1 MLNPGECI
9 YQIVTD
15 RFCEGNP
22 ASRPRAELFS
32 SGAGNLRKYLGGD
45 WAGIIARIQD
55 GYLTGMGVSAILI
68 SQPAEN
74 IHVCTDDE
82 EGTASYHG
90 YWPRDFLKPNPYFGS
105 MDTFSALLSTAH
117 EHGLKVIIDFTPNHT
132 SPALELRPDYMEN
145 GAIYRAGQLVATYS
159 GDLERVFLHN
169 GGTAFRDAEDSQY
182 RNLYDL
188 AGLDQMNPQVD
199 ELLREGIAFWLDL
212 GVDGVRIDA
221 AKHIPPGWL
230 TSLSGFIH
238 ARKPAYLFGEWFL
251 EAHGHTQDN
260 AAFANGSGMSLLHF
274 MFTHAIREAFHGRQG
289 FGAFAEM
296 LCESSG
302 SYKHLNDQLIFL
314 DNHDMSR
321 FTRDS
326 DPLLTDLALVLLL
339 TSAGLPVVYYG
350 TEQYMSGG
358 DDPGNRAMMSSFSRE
373 TTAYRLVAQLNRLRA
388 CNLAIGYGNTKL
400 LYLNSGVLVFERSYK
415 KDVALILI
423 NQGESGHTLPPL
435 VTSLP
440 QGAYSSLLKDIYPDR
455 QAVAG
460 AEGDIQNVILAPQS
474 AYIYVHESD
483 LEELDA
489 LHFYPKA
496 AAPGSELIIRGRHLG
511 DNGRLR
517 VGGYEADVISWQP
530 EKIVAKIPAVPAGTH
545 CVQGLTGGESEFQL
559 AEELTVWTGTLVTVR
574 LVVKNLHTE
583 YDTRVY
589 VTGNVYELGEW
600 QAERAAGPFYNHI
613 VYRYP
618 SWYCDISLPADCRI
632 EFNFLLRGDSGI
644 VRMEQGE
651 AHYIHTPAEGV
662 SEMIVEW
669 QGCHQEANLLS
680 EGDAAY
686 G

>member
-1 MLNPGECI
+1 MLHPGECI

-22 ASRPRAELFS
+22 AGRPRAELFS
-32 SGAGNLRKYLGGD
+32 SGADNLRKYLGGD

-55 GYLTGMGVSAILI
+55 GYLTGMGFSAILI

-74 IHVCTDDE
+74 IDVCMEDE

-90 YWPRDFLKPNPYFGS
+90 YWPRDFLRPNPYFGS
-105 MDTFSALLSTAH
+105 MDTFRALLSAAH
-117 EHGLKVIIDFTPNHT
+117 EHGIKVIIDFTPNHT

-145 GAIYRAGQLVATYS
+145 GAIYRAGRLVATYS
-159 GDLERVFLHN
+159 GDMERVFLHN
-169 GGTAFRDAEDSQY
+169 GGTAFRDAEDSLY

-188 AGLDQMNPQVD
+188 AGLDQMNPQAD
-199 ELLREGIAFWLDL
+199 ELLREGIAYWLDQ

-221 AKHIPPGWL
+221 AQHIPPGWL
-230 TSLSGFIH
+230 TSLSAFIH

-251 EAHGHTQDN
+251 EAHGRTQDN

-274 MFTHAIREAFHGRQG
+274 MFTHAIREAFHGRRG
-289 FGAFAEM
+289 FGAFADM
-296 LCESSG
+296 LRESSG
-302 SYKHLNDQLIFL
+302 SYKYLYDQLIFL

-321 FTRDS
+321 FTRAS
-326 DPLLTDLALVLLL
+326 EPWLTDLALVLLL

-358 DDPGNRAMMSSFSRE
+358 EDPHNRAMMSSFSRE

-388 CNLAIGYGNTKL
+388 CNLAIGYGSTKL
-400 LYLNSGVLVFERSYK
+400 LYVNPGVLVFERSCK
-415 KDVALILI
+415 RDVALIFI
-423 NQGESGHTLPPL
+423 NQEESAQILPPL

-455 QAVAG
+455 PAVAG
-460 AEGDIQNVILAPQS
+460 AEGDIQKVLLAPRS
-474 AYIYVHESD
+474 AYVYVYESD
-483 LEELDA
+483 LEEPA
-489 LHFYPKA
+489 AVHVYPKA
-496 AAPGSELIIRGRHLG
+496 AAPGSELMIRGRHLG
-511 DNGRLR
+511 DTGRLT
-517 VGGYEADVISWQP
+517 VGGYEAAVISWQS
-530 EKIVAKIPAVPAGTH
+530 EQIVARIPAVPAGTH
-545 CVQGLTGGESEFQL
+545 PVEGLTVGKQKFRL
-559 AEELTVWTGTLVTVR
+559 PEELKVWTGTLVTVR
-574 LVVKNLHTE
+574 LVVKNVHTD

-589 VTGNVYELGEW
+589 VTGNVYELGAW
-600 QAERAAGPFYNHI
+600 QAEKAAGPFYNHI

-618 SWYCDISLPADCRI
+618 TWYCDVSLPADSGI
-632 EFNFLLRGDSGI
+632 EFKILLRSGSGV
-644 VRMEQGE
+644 VRLEQGE
-651 AHYIHTPAEGV
+651 AHSLHTPAEGV

-669 QGCHQEANLLS
+669 QGACQESFQLS